1 KAEISAYKAG
11 TATITAHAEDGSNV
25 VGKCTVTVTENVPEA
40 TATPTP
46 EPDYYRITFVKND
59 GSGSVFSL
67 VFKPGTNYSTSR
79 NTETRDG
86 YEFAGWYT
94 EATGG
99 ELVTSFILQK
109 DITLYA
115 HWTKNETGIKG
126 SNLYLEG
133 SETYSCYIAPEDVDS
148 NINISQIEWV
158 VQGNSDIVSI
168 SGKGYDSRTG
178 CTDIGLQALRKG
190 QVIILAK
197 YNGQILRRWTINV
210 TSDWSNYVGYV
221 NWRKN
226 VESQIWNSNMS
237 VVQKLNAAKNYIKS
251 HFAYKLGSNAAVYAY
266 TENVAD
272 CITASEFMGDFAKD
286 INCTVRYYNVNTR
299 KQYEYIVDAY
309 SASDGHI
316 FCHILLNDQ
325 WVIYDASNLS

>member
-1 KAEISAYKAG
+1 MAILESHGREVHSVFLLLGDKENDITLSISWVLAKCPEFLKDIVQHIWKQTPDPNPVVIMNQKYDSDTGITDIEVTDQKNSHIIFEAKRG
-11 TATITAHAEDGSNV
+11 WNLPGAAQLTKYADRLATSPAAFKQILSLSE
-25 VGKCTVTVTENVPEA
+25 C
-40 TATPTP
+40 TPTYAALYLP
-46 EPDYYRITFVKND
+46 FTTAP
-59 GSGSVFSL
+59 
-67 VFKPGTNYSTSR
+67 
-79 NTETRDG
+79 
-86 YEFAGWYT
+86 
-94 EATGG
+94 TGG

-178 CTDIGLQALRKG
+178 CTDIGFRALKKG
-190 QVIILAK
+190 QVIIIAK
-197 YNGQILRRWTINV
+197 YNGQILRRWTVNV

-221 NWRKN
+221 NWRKD

-237 VVQKLNAAKNYIKS
+237 TVQKLDAAKDYIKTT
-251 HFAYKLGSNAAVYAY
+251 FK
-266 TENVAD
+266 E
-272 CITASEFMGDFAKD
+272 
-286 INCTVRYYNVNTR
+286 TVR
-299 KQYEYIVDAY
+299 K
-309 SASDGHI
+309 S
-316 FCHILLNDQ
+316 L
-325 WVIYDASNLS
+325 